1 MYDEISRLLS
11 WIISVM
17 LTFRA
22 YLHLTLFSNYPTLS
36 GFYSTCAKTDIVGR
50 DHVPNQ
56 KSLESGKDV
65 FDPKNAE
72 TIRSCQHLISVMK
85 ETTLNFLHIS

>member
-22 YLHLTLFSNYPTLS
+22 NLHLTQFSNYPTLS
-36 GFYSTCAKTDIVGR
+36 GFYSTCAKTDILGS
-50 DHVPNQ
+50 DDVPSQ
-56 KSLESGKDV
+56 KSLESGNDV
-65 FDPKNAE
+65 FDSKNAE
-72 TIRSCQHLISVMK
+72 TIRSC
-85 ETTLNFLHIS
+85 